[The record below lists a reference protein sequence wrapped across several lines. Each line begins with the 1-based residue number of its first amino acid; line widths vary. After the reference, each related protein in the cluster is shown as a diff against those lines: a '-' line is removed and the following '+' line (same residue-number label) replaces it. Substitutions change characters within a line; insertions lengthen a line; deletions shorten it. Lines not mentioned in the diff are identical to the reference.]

1 MNKPPTAL
9 RNWPAISSLGA
20 IRMECK
26 MEPETDQERDIRQA
40 KLKKTCEELGLM
52 VSGSIV
58 VAPLAKPVAVDASAI
73 DQQNLV
79 ASLMYLAF
87 ESGKVVGRS
96 ELQSELK
103 RLLA

>member
-1 MNKPPTAL
+1 
-9 RNWPAISSLGA
+9 
-20 IRMECK
+20 
-26 MEPETDQERDIRQA
+26 
-40 KLKKTCEELGLM
+40 

-103 RLLA
+103 LLLA